1 MIELYDLCVAD
12 DKRPSPFCWR
22 TKAVLTY
29 KKVPFTTIPVSFTE
43 KEKIAFSGQDR
54 VPVIKDDG
62 TVVYDSWSIAKYLE
76 EKYSEPK
83 IFPGLGLK
91 ESCRFFNLYVD
102 NTVHG
107 ALIRIVLPDIFANV
121 PQKDRDYFRADREKR
136 FGLTLEQ
143 IAAQRDEHRPKMRAV
158 LAQLEETLA
167 GQEYFFGQ
175 LTYADLCLFGTC
187 KWVTTV
193 SKEPL
198 FAQTPGLQSWWER
211 MQKQLGI

>member
-29 KKVPFTTIPVSFTE
+29 KKVPFSTIPVGFTE
-43 KEKIAFSGQDR
+43 KDKIAFSGQDR
-54 VPVIKDDG
+54 VPVIKDNG

-76 EKYSEPK
+76 EKYPDPK

-102 NTVHG
+102 NTVH
-107 ALIRIVLPDIFANV
+107 AAIILVVVNDIFANT
-121 PQKDRDYFRADREKR
+121 PAKDRDYFRASREQR
-136 FGLTLEQ
+136 FGMTLEQ
-143 IAAQRDEHRPKMRAV
+143 IAAKRDDNRPRMHAV
-158 LAQLEETLA
+158 LTQLEETLA
-167 GQEYFFGQ
+167 EQEYFFGV
-175 LTYADLCLFGTC
+175 LTYADFCLFGTF

-198 FAQTPGLQSWWER
+198 FDKTPALRAWWER
-211 MQKQLGI
+211 MQKQLGV